1 MKKLVLLFTMIMLC
15 NVVLADNLV
24 MNYLKKWVDE
34 TRIEK
39 AIGKVL
45 LEEFV
50 KVLPKEFSIKEDH
63 KLSQKFNTFFEK
75 CGVKNNSGLEL
86 KVMIIESSIPDEIL
100 LPGGTLILTK
110 GYLSYAASE
119 EQQDFI
125 FARNA
130 YLTFQKQPLAVIKH
144 EGIYPKFLDY
154 IKLKESKRSEKDLRE
169 LLRAYLSVIRKMNHK
184 KADVQGALLTSNP
197 EKTRLGAIK
206 MLSQFN
212 VTVWPPSPFDTV
224 DLPSRISDLENLKLP
239 EKNL

>member
-1 MKKLVLLFTMIMLC
+1 MKKIAFLFAMVMVC
-15 NVVLADNLV
+15 NVVLADNPV

-45 LEEFV
+45 VEQFI
-50 KVLPKEFSIKEDH
+50 KDLPKEYSIKEDL
-63 KLSQKFNTFFEK
+63 KLSNKFIGFLEK
-75 CGVKNNSGLEL
+75 CGVKNNGGLEP
-86 KVMIIESSIPDEIL
+86 KVMVIESSIPDEIL

-110 GYLSYAASE
+110 GYLSYATTE

-130 YLTFQKQPLAVIKH
+130 YLLFQKQPLAIIKH

-154 IKLKESKRSEKDLRE
+154 IKLKEAKRSEKDMRD
-169 LLRAYLSVIRKMNHK
+169 LLRTYLSVVRKMNHK
-184 KADVQGALLTSNP
+184 KADVQGALLTTNP

-206 MLSQFN
+206 MLGQFN

-224 DLPSRISDLENLKLP
+224 NLPSRISDLENLKLP